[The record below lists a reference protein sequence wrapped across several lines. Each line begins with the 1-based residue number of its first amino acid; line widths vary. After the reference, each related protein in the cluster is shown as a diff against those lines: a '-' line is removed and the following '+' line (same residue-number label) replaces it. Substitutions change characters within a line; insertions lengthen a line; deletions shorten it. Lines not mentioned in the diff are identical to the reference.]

1 MTREMLPRWDR
12 AFLGMAYLT
21 ALAFRRPLDFSDWLI
36 TILEIL
42 LDLSNNAQ
50 SSNRCSPDLLDV
62 LERLEVQLGLP
73 AKNLLGEPPLLDI
86 EAHVLRQTEDVGG
99 DGPFPLSHS
108 ADIALARLIYIVCRV
123 MKPNIVLE
131 TGVAYGVTSAFILKA
146 LETNGMGFLHSVEIF
161 PLPPGASSYVG
172 YFIPD
177 SLKRRWQ
184 LHWGASR
191 RVLPRLLPRI
201 GRVDLLFID
210 SLHTYRNMR
219 RELRTTAPF
228 LGRPA
233 TVVSDDVHGNS
244 AFGEFVELSKPQ
256 LCMTGKQD
264 RKPGVY
270 GICIFLHE
278 HAQTSA
284 YNRGDRTV
292 IRTSATRG
300 PTT

>member
-1 MTREMLPRWDR
+1 MLPRWDR
-12 AFLGMAYLT
+12 AFLGMTHLT
-21 ALAFRRPLDFSDWLI
+21 ALALRRPLDFFDWLI
-36 TILEIL
+36 TILEML
-42 LDLSNNAQ
+42 LDLSNQAP
-50 SSNRCSPDLLDV
+50 STYRCSPELEDV
-62 LERLEVQLGLP
+62 LERLEAQLGVP
-73 AKNLLGEPPLLDI
+73 VKNLLGEPPLLNI
-86 EAHVLRQTEDVGG
+86 EAQVLRKIENLRG

-108 ADIALARLIYIVCRV
+108 ADIALARLIYIVCRL

-161 PLPPGASSYVG
+161 PLRLGASSYVG
-172 YFIPD
+172 HFIPD
-177 SLKRRWQ
+177 RLKRRWQ

-201 GRVDLLFID
+201 GRVDLLLID

-219 RELRTTAPF
+219 RELRTAAPF

-233 TVVSDDVHGNS
+233 TVVSDDIHGNS
-244 AFGEFVELSKPQ
+244 AFSEFVELSKPQ

-264 RKPGVY
+264 HKPGVY

-292 IRTSATRG
+292 IQTSATRG